1 MAKLLPLS
9 DFQRLAPE
17 RQAGL
22 LAEFRDRMLRR
33 RTVRHFSDE
42 PVPFELIRGAVEVAA
57 SAPSGAN
64 LQPWRFVVVSD
75 PEVKHQIRI
84 AAEAEERQN
93 YEARFP
99 PEYLAALEPFATDW
113 HKPFLET
120 APYLIVVFRIDYGL
134 DAGRPGQKIKHYFVN
149 ESVGIA
155 TGFLLAALQIAGL
168 VCLTHT
174 PSPMGFLAKILK
186 RPANERPFLLIPVG
200 YPAQDATVPDI
211 SKKNVDEILIHE
223 ANH

>member
-1 MAKLLPLS
+1 MLPLF
-9 DFQRLAPE
+9 DFERLAPD
-17 RQAGL
+17 RQAAL
-22 LAEFRDRMLRR
+22 LGEFRDRMLRR
-33 RTVRHFSDE
+33 RTVRQFSDQ
-42 PVPFELIRGAVEVAA
+42 PVPFALIRQAVEIAG

-64 LQPWRFVVVSD
+64 LQPWRFVVVSNQ
-75 PEVKHQIRI
+75 ELKRKIRI

-93 YEARFP
+93 YEQRFP

-113 HKPFLET
+113 HKPFLED

-134 DAGRPGQKIKHYFVN
+134 DPERPGEKAKHYFVN

-155 TGFLLAALQIAGL
+155 TGFLLASLHIAGL
-168 VCLTHT
+168 VSLTHT
-174 PSPMGFLAKILK
+174 PSPMGFLGKILK

-200 YPAQDATVPDI
+200 YPAAAATVPDI
-211 SKKNVDEILIHE
+211 SKKTVDEILIHE

>member
-1 MAKLLPLS
+1 MLPLF
-9 DFQRLAPE
+9 DFQRLALD
-17 RQAGL
+17 RQSAL

-42 PVPFELIRGAVEVAA
+42 PVPFELIRQAVEVAG

-75 PEVKHQIRI
+75 QELKRQIRI

-93 YEARFP
+93 YEGRFP

-120 APYLIVVFRIDYGL
+120 APYLIVVFRIDYTF
-134 DAGRPGQKIKHYFVN
+134 DPKIPGAKKKHYFVN

-155 TGFLLAALQIAGL
+155 TGFLLAALNIAGL
-168 VCLTHT
+168 ASLTHT
-174 PSPMGFLAKILK
+174 PSPMGFLSKILK

-200 YPAQDATVPDI
+200 YPAPNATVPDI
-211 SKKNVDEILIHE
+211 RKKTVDEILIHE

>member
-1 MAKLLPLS
+1 MLPLF
-9 DFQRLAPE
+9 DFERLAPDS
-17 RQAGL
+17 QAAL

-33 RTVRHFSDE
+33 RTVRQFSDQ
-42 PVPFELIRGAVEVAA
+42 PVPFALIRQAVEIAG

-64 LQPWRFVVVSD
+64 LQPWRFVVVSNQ
-75 PEVKHQIRI
+75 ELKREIRI

-93 YEARFP
+93 YEQRFP

-113 HKPFLET
+113 HKPFLED

-134 DAGRPGQKIKHYFVN
+134 DPERPGEKVKHYFVN

-155 TGFLLAALQIAGL
+155 TGFLLASLHIAGL
-168 VCLTHT
+168 VSLTHT
-174 PSPMGFLAKILK
+174 PSPMGFLGKILK

-200 YPAQDATVPDI
+200 YPAAAATVPDI
-211 SKKNVDEILIHE
+211 SKKTVDEILIHE